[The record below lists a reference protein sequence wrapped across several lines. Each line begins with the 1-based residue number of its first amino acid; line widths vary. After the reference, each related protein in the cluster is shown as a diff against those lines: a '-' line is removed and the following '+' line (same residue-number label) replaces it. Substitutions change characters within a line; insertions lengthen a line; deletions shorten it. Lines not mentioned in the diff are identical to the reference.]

1 MLELA
6 AKLGKMLG
14 ASDEYREMKR
24 AEKRLKADVNAGEA
38 MQNFQMLQQSYER
51 MQLTGRQ
58 LTPEHIDTLKNAEGK
73 MLENH
78 TVKRYFEAKASF
90 NNLYNG
96 VITAIMDNIQ
106 KQ

>member
-1 MLELA
+1 MELA

-14 ASDEYREMKR
+14 TCDEYKEMKR
-24 AEKRLKADVNAGEA
+24 AEKRLKADVKAGEA

-51 MQLTGRQ
+51 MQTTGRQ
-58 LTPEHIDTLKNAEGK
+58 LTQEHIDTLKNAESK
-73 MLENH
+73 MLENP

-90 NNLYNG
+90 NRVYNG
-96 VITAIMDNIQ
+96 VVTAIMENMQ